1 VRWPFLLCVAALAF
15 VRTAHAE
22 TCGPLKV
29 TVPAKFDLTTKF
41 DVAVPEP
48 VDFGDSSL
56 DAFFEQ
62 LARVARKTPGAI
74 VRIGAYGDSN
84 WTNDR
89 VSGEIRRRLQA
100 AFGDAGHGWVSF
112 GIAWGWYHHQ
122 NLQHGTTGTWNVW
135 NPTQNFKPDG
145 LYGFAGS
152 SAESNQVG
160 ATAWVETAKAG
171 DPVGTAVSAFELSY
185 LAQPKGGSFEVLI
198 DGESKEI
205 VETESAKPEMKFLRY
220 KVKDDSHRLVVK
232 VKKGRV
238 RLYGVTLERDV
249 TGVIVDGIG
258 INGLS
263 AITWQRFNEASLLAG
278 LSRRG
283 YDLVFEQTGTNM
295 WSPQKHQPLLTK
307 VIEQWRTALPK
318 ASYMLWSP
326 ADFMHPDTNKSEPR
340 MLQATQEKHT
350 IAKANKIGY
359 WDQYGAMGGWGSAV
373 KFHRIQ
379 WDSPDGV
386 HFGPNLSAY
395 IGERFVYS
403 LLRELARRADKN
415 AKLGCKR

>member
-1 VRWPFLLCVAALAF
+1 MRFVVLLALLAAHDAF
-15 VRTAHAE
+15 ADKCE
-22 TCGPLKV
+22 PLRV
-29 TVPAKFDLTTKF
+29 TVPAKFDLKTQF

-48 VDFGDSSL
+48 VDFGDATL
-56 DAFFEQ
+56 DRFFEQ
-62 LARVARKTPGAI
+62 LARVARGTPGAV

-89 VSGEIRRRLQA
+89 VSGEIRRRLQK

-122 NLQHGTTGTWNVW
+122 NHQHGTTGKWDVW
-135 NPTQNFKPDG
+135 NPTQNFKMDS
-145 LYGFAGS
+145 LYGFAGT
-152 SAESNQVG
+152 SAESSQVG

-171 DPVGTAVSAFELSY
+171 EPVGTSVSAMELSY
-185 LAQPKGGSFEVLI
+185 LAQPKGGSFEVLV
-198 DGESKEI
+198 DDESKEV
-205 VETESAKPEMKFLRY
+205 VETDAAKPEMKFLRY
-220 KVKDDSHRLVVK
+220 KVKDGPHKLVVK

-238 RLYGVTLERDV
+238 RLYGVAFERDV

-263 AITWQRFNEASLLAG
+263 AITWQRFNEASLIAG
-278 LSRRG
+278 LARRN
-283 YDLVFEQTGTNM
+283 YDLIFEQTGTNM
-295 WSPQKHQPLLTK
+295 WSPQKHLPLLTK
-307 VIEQWRTALPK
+307 VIEQWRTAAPK
-318 ASYMLWSP
+318 ASLMLWSP

-340 MLQATQEKHT
+340 MLQATKEKHE
-350 IAKANKIGY
+350 ISKANKIAY

-373 KFHRIQ
+373 KFHKIG

-395 IGERFVYS
+395 IGERFVYA
-403 LLRELARRADKN
+403 LLRELAKRADKDP
-415 AKLGCKR
+415 KLGCKR